1 MNYSEKIN
9 EMAQCILEYIKKS
22 IDTRSY
28 SDKTFKAKITMVVS
42 EDKYKVL
49 YCGNTYTVSSSI
61 LCEVGDT
68 VRVCAPCNNWQE
80 LYIVENRTKGKTLRD
95 IQKSITTINDS
106 LYEINNNIL
115 NDIYVGSITLY
126 SEPVILTDTER
137 HNLIGAYYETLISC
151 IFDNITI
158 PEGYKKS
165 YRLSAILTT
174 SNNNHAIV
182 GFNGQPLLNSGT
194 YSESNFRIS
203 VMSEK
208 FYGWTDFPT
217 ELCLG
222 YNANGLNL
230 YVQNIEPLDTNTE
243 ARIYNIQVHGYFE
256 RNN

>member
-106 LYEINNNIL
+106 FSNINNSISNINTSL
-115 NDIYVGSITLY
+115 NNKSEIGHIHDDRYYTEDEMNVHITNINYALSNKSDTWHNHNGVYQTPIKITDVG
-126 SEPVILTDTER
+126 
-137 HNLIGAYYETLISC
+137 
-151 IFDNITI
+151 ITI
-158 PEGYKKS
+158 TQDQWITSGSGQKYFNSVYFSSLGITGTVIDCFIKNWHTTAHHVTC
-165 YRLSAILTT
+165 SAYDNAYIQFRAEY
-174 SNNNHAIV
+174 SGV
-182 GFNGQPLLNSGT
+182 FNGT
-194 YSESNFRIS
+194 IRII
-203 VMSEK
+203 
-208 FYGWTDFPT
+208 W
-217 ELCLG
+217 
-222 YNANGLNL
+222 
-230 YVQNIEPLDTNTE
+230 I
-243 ARIYNIQVHGYFE
+243 
-256 RNN
+256 